1 MTKNVALAQV
11 IKAEEKRKAD
21 LIESIG
27 LPPKPRFRDDGGTLL
42 DRPPTVPLRLSEL
55 SDDDLMQLFVS
66 LTRWSDYFGGLV
78 AIADVEERSASLIME
93 KAKALALLKAGG
105 GGRDDRVTYAK
116 AAVAADEEVSR
127 YEAEYESAHARRR
140 FAAVHFEATER
151 DTAVVSRELTRR
163 TGRQEVH
170 ERRTHRWAP

>member
-1 MTKNVALAQV
+1 
-11 IKAEEKRKAD
+11 
-21 LIESIG
+21 
-27 LPPKPRFRDDGGTLL
+27 
-42 DRPPTVPLRLSEL
+42 
-55 SDDDLMQLFVS
+55 MQLFVS

-105 GGRDDRVTYAK
+105 GGGRDDRVTYAK
-116 AAVAADEEVSR
+116 AAVAADEGVSK

-140 FAAVHFEATER
+140 FAAVHFEAAER

-170 ERRTHRWAP
+170 ERRTHRWTP